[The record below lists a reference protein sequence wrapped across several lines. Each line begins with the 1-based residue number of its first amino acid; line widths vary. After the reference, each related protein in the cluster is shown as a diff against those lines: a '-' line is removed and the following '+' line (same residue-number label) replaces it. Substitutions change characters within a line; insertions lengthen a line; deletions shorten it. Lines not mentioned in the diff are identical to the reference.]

1 MSTPPPE
8 ESPPDPRAQLA
19 LLWAQMREDWVEADR
34 WAKKFGAVRELRQGE
49 TPDVRELN
57 KFLEAVQAVRSTG
70 ALLREPLKALAAER
84 RQASMPRRPA

>member
-1 MSTPPPE
+1 MTTPPPE
-8 ESPPDPRAQLA
+8 EPPPDPRAQVA
-19 LLWAQMREDWVEADR
+19 MLWAQLREDWVEADR

-84 RQASMPRRPA
+84 RQTSMPRRPT